1 MEPLPMEAPQVNSDT
16 RTDDQLL
23 QVMRTSY
30 KLAAVSHF
38 VGLYS
43 HHLDFKHQVHVSQH
57 TLLYTTRW
65 LKESQEWEGRRN
77 E

>member
-1 MEPLPMEAPQVNSDT
+1 MEAPQVISDT

-43 HHLDFKHQVHVSQH
+43 HHLDFKHQVHVSLH
-57 TLLYTTRW
+57 ISLYT
-65 LKESQEWEGRRN
+65 GRVKRGTQK
-77 E
+77 

>member
-1 MEPLPMEAPQVNSDT
+1 MEPLPIEPQQPPQDT
-16 RTDDQLL
+16 RTDEQLL

-43 HHLDFKHQVHVSQH
+43 HHLDFKHQVHVSLH
-57 TLLYTTRW
+57 IPFCLTR
-65 LKESQEWEGRRN
+65 
-77 E
+77 

>member
-1 MEPLPMEAPQVNSDT
+1 MEPLPTEAPQVHSDT

-43 HHLDFKHQVHVSQH
+43 HHLDFKHQVHVSLH
-57 TLLYTTRW
+57 TLLYT
-65 LKESQEWEGRRN
+65 GRVKRGTQK
-77 E
+77 